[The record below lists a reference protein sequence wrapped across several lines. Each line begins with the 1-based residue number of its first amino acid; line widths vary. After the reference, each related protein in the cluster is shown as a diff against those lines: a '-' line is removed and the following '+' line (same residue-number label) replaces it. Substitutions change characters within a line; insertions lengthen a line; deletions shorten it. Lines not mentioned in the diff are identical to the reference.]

1 MSATMTVNTP
11 GGIDALLSLGGNV
24 PATNRLAA
32 SAMLVDLTIRQW
44 SGVKNEPRITREV
57 AAQHGSDAAMGK
69 YQKYLLGRAAL
80 KSIQEH
86 CTETYQEHRRRTLP
100 WLDGGQR
107 ILSSAGYFEYT
118 SYMRKRIDDFNDLV
132 ADFLANYTGYIR
144 DAEARLGPA
153 LFNPSDYPSLG
164 EIRGKFEVATRVY
177 PLPTAGDF
185 RAELGDAE
193 VARVRREIEG
203 TAQEAFRGA
212 VQDVSGRITAT
223 VGKMCQKLA
232 GVWQP
237 PTTGPDFAF
246 RVALVFDQLNVLPG
260 NRPVVQELNVVCRG
274 HATNPAI
281 SLRIDSA
288 ASSTR
293 VRLPSSTRST
303 SASVLHSSRRIR
315 SVISSSHV
323 SPVMLSAGRI
333 STSSRTF
340 STSESRNAPS
350 RPPVYPASF

>member
-1 MSATMTVNTP
+1 MNAVMTANVP
-11 GGIDALLSLGGNV
+11 GGIDALLSLGGNA

-144 DAEARLGPA
+144 DAEARLGPQ

-223 VGKMCQKLA
+223 VGKMVSKLA
-232 GVWQP
+232 GY
-237 PTTGPDFAF
+237 TGGREGAF
-246 RVALVFDQLNVLPG
+246 RDSLVENVRELVEILPALNITGETWLDEITERMRRELCSTDADVLRVDEG
-260 NRPVVQELNVVCRG
+260 SR
-274 HATNPAI
+274 
-281 SLRIDSA
+281 
-288 ASSTR
+288 TR
-293 VRLPSSTRST
+293 VLEAAES
-303 SASVLHSSRRIR
+303 I
-315 SVISSSHV
+315 
-323 SPVMLSAGRI
+323 LSDMAG
-333 STSSRTF
+333 F
-340 STSESRNAPS
+340 VA
-350 RPPVYPASF
+350 

>member
-232 GVWQP
+232 GY
-237 PTTGPDFAF
+237 TGGREGAF
-246 RVALVFDQLNVLPG
+246 RDSLVENVRELVEILPALNITGETWLDEITERMRRELCSTDADVLRVDEG
-260 NRPVVQELNVVCRG
+260 SR
-274 HATNPAI
+274 
-281 SLRIDSA
+281 
-288 ASSTR
+288 TR
-293 VRLPSSTRST
+293 VLEAAES
-303 SASVLHSSRRIR
+303 I
-315 SVISSSHV
+315 
-323 SPVMLSAGRI
+323 LSDMAG
-333 STSSRTF
+333 F
-340 STSESRNAPS
+340 VA
-350 RPPVYPASF
+350 